1 MKETNIALD
10 IDLREKNDTAL
21 LETKIAD
28 MEVGKRLLVYI
39 CDISMLDKIRQI
51 DNIEVMSV
59 LKKNEVNWIV
69 VLKRL

>member
-21 LETKIAD
+21 LKAKIAD
-28 MEVGKRLLVYI
+28 MEVGRRLLIYI
-39 CDISMLDKIRQI
+39 CGISMLDEIRQI
-51 DNIEVMSV
+51 ENIEVMSV

-69 VLKRL
+69 ALKRL